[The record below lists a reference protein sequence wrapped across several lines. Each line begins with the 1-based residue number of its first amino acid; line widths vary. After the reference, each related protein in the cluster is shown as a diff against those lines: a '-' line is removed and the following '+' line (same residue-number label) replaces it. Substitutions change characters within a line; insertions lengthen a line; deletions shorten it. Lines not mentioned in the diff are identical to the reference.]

1 MKNKYMIN
9 GNETIIYTIKSD
21 GEILEVLIDT
31 DDLEKVNSFPNTWSV
46 VKSRG
51 KYVIRGTYRENG
63 KKKQITLK
71 QFILR
76 DKLKEGEN
84 IIYNINGDSLDNR
97 RSNLATNLEPE
108 KLKKTNKYE
117 INGEVVTIYL
127 NRRDKEPLK
136 ALIDKEDLEKVLAYG
151 TWFAEYHKDLKSET
165 VQNVRYIYEDG
176 KKKRSKVSLQM

>member
-84 IIYNINGDSLDNR
+84 IIYNINGDGLDNR

-108 KLKKTNKYE
+108 K
-117 INGEVVTIYL
+117 
-127 NRRDKEPLK
+127 
-136 ALIDKEDLEKVLAYG
+136 
-151 TWFAEYHKDLKSET
+151 
-165 VQNVRYIYEDG
+165 
-176 KKKRSKVSLQM
+176 